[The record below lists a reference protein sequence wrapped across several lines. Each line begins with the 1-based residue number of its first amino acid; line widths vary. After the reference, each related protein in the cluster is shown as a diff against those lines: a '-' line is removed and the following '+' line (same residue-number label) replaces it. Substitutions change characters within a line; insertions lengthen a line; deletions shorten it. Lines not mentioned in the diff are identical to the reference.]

1 MPFRER
7 AVSPT
12 RISPPIKL
20 LLMLLLVIFVL
31 VTPSYFSIF
40 FIVLL
45 GLLLAKLVH
54 SRLVEVIGHA
64 AHFLP
69 LLLILFLWIPFFKGT
84 SVIFLRQ
91 IGPLTLKI
99 YQEGLDFAMLAIVR
113 GVSAILLVLS
123 FTSSMTMRE
132 FTEGLR
138 ALAIPA
144 SFVSI
149 VLLTL
154 RYFPLILSEASKTR
168 NAQAL
173 RGVNTAN
180 RMTRFKAM
188 AALVGMVFIRA
199 ITGAERVYE
208 AMLLRGFKRS
218 MPIRV
223 HRPSAFE
230 MGIVL
235 TIVSLI
241 TLIII
246 GGQTK
251 IWNELWNGVWK
262 WIL

>member
-1 MPFRER
+1 
-7 AVSPT
+7 
-12 RISPPIKL
+12 
-20 LLMLLLVIFVL
+20 MLILVVFVL

-40 FIVLL
+40 TIVLM

-54 SRLVEVIGHA
+54 SRLTEVIDHA
-64 AHFLP
+64 AHYIP
-69 LLLILFLWIPFFKGT
+69 LLLILFSWIPFFKGT
-84 SVIFLRQ
+84 TVIFIQQ
-91 IGPLTLKI
+91 IGPFTLKI
-99 YQEGLDFAMLAIVR
+99 YQEGLNFATLAIVR
-113 GVSAILLVLS
+113 GISAILLVLS

-168 NAQAL
+168 NAQSL
-173 RGVNTAN
+173 RGVGTAN

-199 ITGAERVYE
+199 ITGAERVYD

-223 HRPSAFE
+223 HRPSVIE
-230 MGIVL
+230 VGIILIV
-235 TIVSLI
+235 VSL
-241 TLIII
+241 TMLIVI
-246 GGQTK
+246 GGRMEV
-251 IWNELWNGVWK
+251 WNDLWNGVWT

>member
-1 MPFRER
+1 M
-7 AVSPT
+7 SPT
-12 RISPPIKL
+12 RVSPPVKL
-20 LLMLLLVIFVL
+20 LMMLLLVIFVL
-31 VTPSYFSIF
+31 VTPSFFSIF
-40 FIVLL
+40 FVVLL

-64 AHFLP
+64 LHFFP
-69 LLLILFLWIPFFKGT
+69 LLLILFSWVPFFKGT

-91 IGPLTLKI
+91 IGPFTLKI
-99 YQEGLDFAMLAIVR
+99 YQEGLDFATLAIVR
-113 GVSAILLVLS
+113 GISAILLVLS

-168 NAQAL
+168 NVQSL
-173 RGVNTAN
+173 RGVGTAN
-180 RMTRFKAM
+180 RMARFKAI

-223 HRPSAFE
+223 HRPSIIE
-230 MGIVL
+230 VGIIL
-235 TIVSLI
+235 TVVSLT
-241 TLIII
+241 TLIVI
-246 GGQTK
+246 GGRK
-251 IWNELWNGVWK
+251 EVWNELWNGVWK